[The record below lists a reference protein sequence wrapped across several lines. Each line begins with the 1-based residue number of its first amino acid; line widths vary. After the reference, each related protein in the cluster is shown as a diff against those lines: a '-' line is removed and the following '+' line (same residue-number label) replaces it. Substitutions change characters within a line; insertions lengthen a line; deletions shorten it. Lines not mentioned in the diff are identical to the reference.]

1 MVFFIIFN
9 ITPILWKAIS
19 WWWALNTSLTV
30 HIYTHFQKVAIAK
43 SKKWI
48 QYCAKV
54 TQRNLDDFPGFSW
67 LFEEIS
73 LQMKFLWGTIVL
85 VCLNYERCFIAG
97 ANELQIQ
104 EGNVALLESPVQNFE
119 SKFTLVITVKC
130 SPRFLVMQ
138 CRNIQISFIRS
149 INYSIAPSCRKL
161 NEYLIVDVIRTAKCR
176 SLSTNDYAHT
186 PGKWNLDWAPF
197 LLLAR
202 GSLT

>member
-1 MVFFIIFN
+1 M
-9 ITPILWKAIS
+9 
-19 WWWALNTSLTV
+19 NTVLCKSD
-30 HIYTHFQKVAIAK
+30 AK
-43 SKKWI
+43 EF
-48 QYCAKV
+48 
-54 TQRNLDDFPGFSW
+54 RRLSW
-67 LFEEIS
+67 LFLAFRGNFAPNEILVRHYCFSSFS
-73 LQMKFLWGTIVL
+73 LVL
-85 VCLNYERCFIAG
+85 VRLKYERCFIDD

-104 EGNVALLESPVQNFE
+104 EGNFALLESPVQNFE

-186 PGKWNLDWAPF
+186 PGK
-197 LLLAR
+197 
-202 GSLT
+202 